1 MYSKLICLSVL
12 GAMMFVRAAAQ
23 SGDNAEGYPISNYDG
38 GYQVY
43 DSDDDQH
50 RTDCNT
56 APCCEKVKPEILDA
70 QLNCHFKAL
79 YQRNCHGKPLVKVL
93 KHAQSLAFTPCTPG
107 VPDGNTTVSLLSD
120 SYENTCDGFRLGPH
134 VTVCDYREECAGMSV
149 TKHFFRL
156 CCTCCK
162 QHVNGAVNVEERKLK
177 ILEGTNSFWLVIT
190 EGADESCSIMTIGDL
205 TQKFEI
211 HDEAGGVNG
220 ISLYCTDL
228 QRDIEETSLIYKQST

>member
-12 GAMMFVRAAAQ
+12 GAMMFVRAAAPHGDGNTQGYPQ
-23 SGDNAEGYPISNYDG
+23 SGYDDSPA
-38 GYQVY
+38 VY
-43 DSDDDQH
+43 DSDDDEH

-79 YQRNCHGKPLVKVL
+79 YERNCHGKPLVKVL
-93 KHAQSLAFTPCTPG
+93 KHAQSLAFTPCTEENSG
-107 VPDGNTTVSLLSD
+107 HALLADGEYTNL
-120 SYENTCDGFRLGPH
+120 CDGFRLGPH
-134 VTVCDYREECAGMSV
+134 VTVCDYRQECAGMSV
-149 TKHFFRL
+149 IKHFFRL

-162 QHVNGAVNVEERKLK
+162 QHVNGAVRVEDYKLK
-177 ILEGTNSFWLVIT
+177 ILEATNSFWLVIT
-190 EGADESCSIMTIGDL
+190 EGNGESCSIMTIGDL

-211 HDEAGGVNG
+211 HEGA

-228 QRDIEETSLIYKQST
+228 LRDIDETRLIFSNEGK